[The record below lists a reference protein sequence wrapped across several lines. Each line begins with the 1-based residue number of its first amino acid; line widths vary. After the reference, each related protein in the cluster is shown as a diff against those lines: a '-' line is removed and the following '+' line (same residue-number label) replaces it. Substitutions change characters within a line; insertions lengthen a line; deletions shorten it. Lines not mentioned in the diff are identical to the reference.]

1 MDESVVDPSGAIGLA
16 SKTDQ
21 KVSGRGRINLYKAFQ
36 KVLVVSAW
44 RTFDDQLELVKIIIK
59 NIDQSGKSHIC
70 IFSVI
75 CFPDSLIQMI
85 KAI

>member
-21 KVSGRGRINLYKAFQ
+21 KFLVEAVINLYKAFQ

-44 RTFDDQLELVKIIIK
+44 RTL
-59 NIDQSGKSHIC
+59 
-70 IFSVI
+70 
-75 CFPDSLIQMI
+75 MI
-85 KAI
+85 SWNSSK